1 MGYYDK
7 FLMHEDKRDK
17 GMNST
22 TNEKGTDGKKNNSSA
37 YNHDYYMKNKEKWG
51 VKTEIGTDKDWD
63 DLDKL
68 PESARIGDS
77 DFFGKK
83 NDDGTWTIYEEDMV
97 WRLPKGVELDA
108 DMRKALSEFKGMQD
122 PNIKNSKDWEAA
134 VEKIINAKNPNN
146 SNEKEFDVDAA
157 AMDVIRG
164 KYKNGQERKD
174 ALGADYEMVQKRVNE
189 LMKQQKSSSS
199 ISSSSNS
206 NKSSSSSSSSSESSG
221 PHWRGKGGS
230 SSTSSSS
237 AQNDQEKTSSSSS
250 SSSKRPRGRQRNIT
264 GSATGTIT
272 RSTANKPRA
281 SIRQR
286 NITGS
291 ASIRHSEV
299 YGTINDWR
307 DYECLYHHGI
317 KGQKWG
323 VRRFQNADGTLTAK
337 GQKRYGEKVTMHQG
351 KTNVFVGGNR
361 YRTHNEFKTANNFA
375 KGTYK
380 QNKARIKEE
389 YKEAREKGEKGALRK
404 SIAKRI
410 DNTEQY
416 NYELARN
423 RVNAGQNEL
432 KRGAITGAAKRGA
445 AAAAVVGAGV
455 LAGML
460 HANYMNNRLKRDG
473 AGMLTAAGIDQHYE
487 YKIGKAQ
494 VAKYLGKAVA
504 IGALV
509 GASNEFA
516 KTSAAQER
524 VDNAGMY
531 DRTHTVANSR
541 RKRAEADE
549 RRWKEGRV

>member
-51 VKTEIGTDKDWD
+51 VKTEIGTQKDWD
-63 DLDKL
+63 ELDKL
-68 PESARIGDS
+68 PEENRIGDS

-83 NDDGTWTIYEEDMV
+83 NEDGTWTIYEEDMV

-134 VEKIINAKNPNN
+134 VEKIINAKNPNK
-146 SNEKEFDVDAA
+146 STEQEFDVDAA

-199 ISSSSNS
+199 SS
-206 NKSSSSSSSSSESSG
+206 KSEEKPKEEKNSSESEESKG
-221 PHWRGKGGS
+221 PSWRGKV
-230 SSTSSSS
+230 
-237 AQNDQEKTSSSSS
+237 K
-250 SSSKRPRGRQRNIT
+250 
-264 GSATGTIT
+264 
-272 RSTANKPRA
+272 
-281 SIRQR
+281 
-286 NITGS
+286 
-291 ASIRHSEV
+291 HSEV
-299 YGTINDWR
+299 YGTMNDWR
-307 DYECLYHHGI
+307 EYQDELFHHGI
-317 KGQKWG
+317 KGQHWG
-323 VRRFQNADGTLTAK
+323 VRRFQNADGTLTTA

-351 KTNVFVGGNR
+351 KTNVFVGGNK

-389 YKEAREKGEKGALRK
+389 YKEAREKGEKGALYK
-404 SIAKRI
+404 SLAKRA
-410 DNTEQY
+410 DNARQY
-416 NYELARN
+416 NYELDRN
-423 RVNAGQNEL
+423 RMNAGKTEL
-432 KRGAITGAAKRGA
+432 KRDAIKGAATEGAKA
-445 AAAAVVGAGV
+445 AAKVGAGV

-460 HANYMNNRLKRDG
+460 TANYMNNRLKRDG
-473 AGMLTAAGIDQHYE
+473 AGNLTAAGIDQHYE

-494 VAKYLGKAVA
+494 VAKTLGKAVA

-509 GASNEFA
+509 GTARSMVRTEEA
-516 KTSAAQER
+516 MER
-524 VDNAGMY
+524 IDQANTADKKY
-531 DRTHTVANSR
+531 NIQNSR

-549 RRWKEGRV
+549 RRWKEGKV